1 MIVFGF
7 AAVLRFL
14 HLDALLLSEL
24 FGSLE
29 LFLALAT
36 PDDALGAED
45 AGADQDAAPASDGTS
60 DAHLLTP
67 IGEIVIIVGV
77 VGKLIIAG
85 DELTL

>member
-1 MIVFGF
+1 M
-7 AAVLRFL
+7 
-14 HLDALLLSEL
+14 LSEL
-24 FGSLE
+24 LGSLE

-36 PDDALGAED
+36 PHDALGAED